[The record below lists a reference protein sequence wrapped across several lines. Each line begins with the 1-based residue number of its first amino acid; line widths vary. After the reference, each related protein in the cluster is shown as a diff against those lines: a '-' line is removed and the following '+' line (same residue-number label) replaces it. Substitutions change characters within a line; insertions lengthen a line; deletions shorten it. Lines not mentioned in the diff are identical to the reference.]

1 MMKKLLLI
9 AIVALT
15 AMVARAESGDISAGV
30 QFNYGSKHSLMG
42 LGAHMLIEPV
52 NRFRVAPEFLY
63 YFKNNRYQG
72 YNVNLNLHYII
83 SLHSSS
89 NFYPLLGFSYA
100 NYKYDNGIKSE
111 GTDRFG
117 ANVGVGYEYL
127 INRQFRFYVE
137 QKFQALSKSWN
148 QSVTTLG
155 LRYTF

>member
-1 MMKKLLLI
+1 MMKKLLFI
-9 AIVALT
+9 AII
-15 AMVARAESGDISAGV
+15 AMVSMVAKADSGDISAGV
-30 QFNYGSKHSLMG
+30 QFNYGSKHTLMG

-63 YFKNNRYQG
+63 YFKNNHWEG
-72 YNVNLNLHYII
+72 YNVNLNFHYII

-89 NFYPLLGFSYA
+89 NFYPVLGFSYA
-100 NYKYDNGIKSE
+100 NYKYEDLKGE
-111 GTDRFG
+111 DHFG
-117 ANVGVGYEYL
+117 ANIGVGYEYL
-127 INRQFRFYVE
+127 INRQFRFYIE